1 MRARSSD
8 VLGQDTPEQLTRGES
23 GGGQRST
30 KVFGFGTK
38 GVSSRGLAR
47 ISPYL
52 DGPDVKFEVVYGV
65 SDSNWPLYDLE
76 HGRRSIGYNP
86 QQKSI
91 VTDDFAAG
99 RMDRDPVLHANL

>member
-1 MRARSSD
+1 MSVGTQNRDRD
-8 VLGQDTPEQLTRGES
+8 QPTHPHELGHADCAQVFRQAIVYPLTGHPH
-23 GGGQRST
+23 G
-30 KVFGFGTK
+30 
-38 GVSSRGLAR
+38 
-47 ISPYL
+47 P

-99 RMDRDPVLHANL
+99 HMDRDPVLHANL